1 MLPWR
6 CLKSIVMVSGRILSG
21 LDDDFAVT
29 GLSSGCRHWTGH
41 GNRSFC
47 LLLTGLWE
55 IGLVAGEHL
64 LPLDGPGKQELLLAL
79 EAGDAA
85 ATGLDLEAGAAAA
98 IGLAVEAS
106 ADVIGL
112 ETDGG
117 AASVT

>member
-1 MLPWR
+1 MKRKQGRRSYGCWEMLPWR

-41 GNRSFC
+41 GSRSFC

-79 EAGDAA
+79 EARDAA
-85 ATGLDLEAGAAAA
+85 ATGLRGR
-98 IGLAVEAS
+98 IRRCHGT
-106 ADVIGL
+106 G
-112 ETDGG
+112 
-117 AASVT
+117 